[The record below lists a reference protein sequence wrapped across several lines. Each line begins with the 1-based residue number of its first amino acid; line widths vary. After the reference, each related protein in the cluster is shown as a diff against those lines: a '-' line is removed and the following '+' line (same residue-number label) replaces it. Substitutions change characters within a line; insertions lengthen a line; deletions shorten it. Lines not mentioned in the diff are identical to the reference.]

1 MKPVNGKLWMWIVG
15 GLLAVLAASGGK
27 VIDHGERLA
36 VVETCITDIRDDV
49 REIKAW
55 VDSQPPG

>member
-1 MKPVNGKLWMWIVG
+1 MKNGKLWMWIAG
-15 GLLAVLAASGGK
+15 GLLAVLAAGGGK

-36 VVETCITDIRDDV
+36 VVETCIMDIRDDV

-55 VDSQPPG
+55 VDSQPLG